1 MGTRID
7 MKDNASSATFG
18 NGKNEKYDLLDIYFF
33 KNLVKNRYF
42 KPVINFLLF
51 IFLLIVIYFGLSSE
65 SDLRFHGGIPFAT
78 TMIWDIWHPLLA
90 FTVIIVGRL
99 WCFACPIGAIGE
111 WTQSFFSINRK
122 YPEKYRNLWIAVI
135 LFLVI
140 FAGERHL
147 FQFTRNPPNTAYLLL
162 FFTGLAIVMGA
173 VYEKRSFCRYIC
185 PIGLVLG
192 VFSMLS
198 AIELRCKSKKTCH
211 DHDIK
216 ECVIGSEAGK
226 GCPVGE
232 FPQTME
238 RNNQCIMCMEC
249 VKSCSKGNIRISPRI
264 PGADIIHS
272 KKVHLD
278 EAYFV
283 HGLLIIFLFVM
294 GMERLKFRNVI
305 VNFVKST
312 LPVDSLTFLD
322 LYWRNMWALI
332 IFILLTLGAAGLMY
346 ILTRAV
352 FSGKNTKQKFIELSY
367 AFIPLGLSVYL
378 AENTFRLL
386 KGLFFIVESIGNL
399 FGRIWE
405 FSPDF
410 DTINLLQLL
419 LLAVGFIS
427 TLWAGYIISKR
438 NSKEENEFQ
447 QSMIAIGCMAVIYFV
462 IGINILTL
470 PII

>member
-1 MGTRID
+1 MVNNKND
-7 MKDNASSATFG
+7 ENNG
-18 NGKNEKYDLLDIYFF
+18 NNERYDLLDIYFF
-33 KNLVKNRYF
+33 KSLIKNRYF
-42 KPVINFLLF
+42 KPAVNFLF
-51 IFLLIVIYFGLSSE
+51 ILFLLVIIYFGLTSE

-90 FTVIIVGRL
+90 FTIILVGRL

-111 WTQSFFSINRK
+111 WTQSIFSLNRK

-135 LFLVI
+135 LFLII

-162 FFTGLAIVMGA
+162 FFTALAVIMGA

-198 AIELRCKSKKTCH
+198 AIELRCKSKKTCA

-216 ECVIGSEAGK
+216 ECVLGNEAGK

-232 FPQTME
+232 IPQTME
-238 RNNQCIMCMEC
+238 RNNQCILCMEC
-249 VKSCSKGNIRISPRI
+249 VKSCSKGNIRISPRM
-264 PGADIIHS
+264 PGSDIVHS
-272 KKVHLD
+272 KKTHLD
-278 EAYFV
+278 EAYLI
-283 HGLLIIFLFVM
+283 HGIIIIFLFVM
-294 GMERLKFRNVI
+294 GMERLQFRNVI
-305 VNFVKST
+305 INFVKST

-322 LYWRNMWALI
+322 LYWRNMWAAI

-346 ILTRAV
+346 ISTRTA
-352 FSGKNTKQKFIELSY
+352 FQGLNTKQKFIELSY
-367 AFIPLGLSVYL
+367 AFIPLSLSVYL

-386 KGLFFIVESIGNL
+386 KGLFYIAANIGSF

-410 DTINLLQLL
+410 DTIDMLQIT
-419 LLAVGFIS
+419 LLAAGFFS
-427 TLWAGYIISKR
+427 TLWAGYLISKR
-438 NSKEENEFQ
+438 NSQDKKEIQ
-447 QSMIAIGCMAVIYFV
+447 QSMIAVGFTAAIYLIIGLK
-462 IGINILTL
+462 ILTL